1 MKTYT
6 ILYRTEDRNNFS
18 ILPAFNIEDEKI
30 AIEKAH
36 ELFNNNANLAEAI
49 VIFGDYVPVWQMTK
63 EEYARV

>member
-18 ILPAFNIEDEKI
+18 VLPAFDIKDEKV

-36 ELFNNNANLAEAI
+36 ELFNNNANLAEII
-49 VIFGDYVPVWQMTK
+49 VIYGDYVPVWQMTK
-63 EEYARV
+63 EEYARI